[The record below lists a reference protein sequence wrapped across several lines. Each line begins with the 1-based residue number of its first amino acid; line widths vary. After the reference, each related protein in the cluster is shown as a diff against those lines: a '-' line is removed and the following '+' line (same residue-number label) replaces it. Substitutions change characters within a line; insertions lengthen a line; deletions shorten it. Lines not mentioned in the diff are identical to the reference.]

1 MRWTGRFAGYDTASF
16 RKDLLS
22 GLIVGIIAIP
32 LGMAF
37 AIASGV
43 KPEYGIYTTIIA
55 GVLISL
61 CGGSRYQIG
70 GPTGAFVPILFAIT
84 MQYGY
89 ENLLLAGFLSG
100 IILVIMGL
108 FKAGTLIKY
117 MPKPVTIGFTSG
129 IAVIIFT
136 GQLPNLLGLRNI
148 EKHES
153 FLFNLAEI
161 FKHLTSINVFSLA
174 TAAICLAVVLLSQRY
189 LPKLPGSLTGML
201 ISSAAAALFFNGH
214 VDTIGS
220 VFGDIPGTLP
230 HLHFPELT
238 LQRIEQ
244 LIFPAIVIAMLG
256 GIESLLSAVV
266 ADNMSAKRHNSNR
279 ELIGQGI
286 ANLVTPLFG
295 GIPATGAIARTATN
309 VKYGAVSPISGIMH
323 SIVVFL
329 VFIFFSRYASHIPL
343 ASMAPILIIVAWNM
357 SERKPFIYI
366 LKSKTSDSAV
376 LLLTFLLTV
385 LTNLSTAVAAGLL
398 LSVILFLKRM
408 STAFMVT
415 SCHDYPQ
422 ISICIIKGPLFF
434 GAADRFEN
442 LVMNTINEKSK
453 VLLLRMEKVPFMD
466 TSGES
471 KLNSL
476 VKHFRKY
483 GVTVMI
489 SEIQSQPLE
498 VLKRGEI
505 YRFIGQEHFFQHSD
519 QAIDYALN
527 QLEYRSS
534 L

>member
-1 MRWTGRFAGYDTASF
+1 MRWTGRFVGYDTASF

-22 GLIVGIIAIP
+22 GLIVGIISIP

-55 GVLISL
+55 GILISL
-61 CGGSRYQIG
+61 FGGSRYQIG

-100 IILVIMGL
+100 MILVLMGL
-108 FKAGTLIKY
+108 FKIGTLIKY
-117 MPKPVTIGFTSG
+117 MPEPVTIGFTSG

-136 GQLPNLLGLRNI
+136 GQLPNFLGLRNI

-153 FLFNLAEI
+153 FLLNLTEI
-161 FKHLTSINVFSLA
+161 FKHLTTLNVFSLA
-174 TAAICLAVVLLSQRY
+174 TAGICLAVVLLSQRV

-201 ISSAAAALFFNGH
+201 ISSAAAALFFNGY

-230 HLHFPELT
+230 HMHFPELT

-266 ADNMSAKRHNSNR
+266 ADSMSGSRHNSNR
-279 ELIGQGI
+279 ELVGQGI

-309 VKYGAVSPISGIMH
+309 VKSGAVSPISGIVH
-323 SIVVFL
+323 GIVVFL
-329 VFIFFSRYASHIPL
+329 VFLFFARYASRISL
-343 ASMAPILIIVAWNM
+343 ASMAPILMIVAWNM
-357 SERKPFIYI
+357 GERKPFMHI
-366 LKSKTSDSAV
+366 LKSKSSDSVV

-385 LTNLSTAVAAGLL
+385 FTTLSTAVIAGLL
-398 LSVILFLKRM
+398 LSFVLFIKRM
-408 STAFMVT
+408 SAAFIVT
-415 SCHDYPQ
+415 SFPDYPQ
-422 ISICIIKGPLFF
+422 ISNCIIKGPLFF
-434 GAADRFEN
+434 GTADRFEK
-442 LVMNTINEKSK
+442 LVMNSINDKSK

-466 TSGES
+466 TSGEA
-471 KLNSL
+471 KLNNL
-476 VKHFRKY
+476 VKHFTKY
-483 GVTVMI
+483 GGTVII
-489 SEIQSQPLE
+489 SEAQAQPLE
-498 VLKRGEI
+498 VLKKSELYGV
-505 YRFIGQEHFFQHSD
+505 IGHEHFFQHAS

-527 QLEYRSS
+527 QLENR
-534 L
+534 